1 MNKSEE
7 LNTKRVRRKEL
18 KERIQKEYYVTN
30 SHMLI
35 DDVVE
40 LVEQEVDKLKLET
53 LTACPICKKGYP
65 ISEMIQT
72 NGKNFMCKKCYKG
85 GLE

>member
-1 MNKSEE
+1 MENKQRE
-7 LNTKRVRRKEL
+7 EL
-18 KERIQKEYYVTN
+18 KERIQKEYFVTN
-30 SHMLI
+30 SHMLV

-40 LVEQEVDKLKLET
+40 LVEQELET

-65 ISEMIQT
+65 VNEMIQT